1 MPWHRLCLLEEN
13 DETYA
18 PNALAYFSICYL
30 ERGRIGLMLA
40 SFLIITALVA
50 ITVIIHYEMLRLLWV
65 YIPSLRM
72 KHRLRVVIGVFG
84 TICAHIIEVW
94 IFGIAFYLMAANSG
108 FGTLTG
114 NFDGSL
120 LDSVYFSFTNYTT
133 LGYGDIVADG
143 QLRFLAGME
152 AITGLSLITWSAS
165 FMFMEMM
172 KFWKE

>member
-1 MPWHRLCLLEEN
+1 
-13 DETYA
+13 
-18 PNALAYFSICYL
+18 
-30 ERGRIGLMLA
+30 MLI
-40 SFLIITALVA
+40 SFLIISALVA
-50 ITVIIHYEMLRLLWV
+50 VTVVIHYEMLRLLWV
-65 YIPSLRM
+65 YIPKLRM
-72 KHRLRVVIGVFG
+72 KHRLRVIIGVFG

-94 IFGIAFYLMAANSG
+94 IFGMAFFLMASHSD

-133 LGYGDIVADG
+133 LGYGDIVASG

-172 KFWKE
+172 KFWEE